1 MSEQPLIEPIEIMA
15 RVVLTG
21 KSPLVMHHTRTAD
34 PDDEMQAAIR
44 EIEAKKTQM
53 TAEDRQRKAA
63 LQWRASLYTD
73 EIKDDGDEMHAE
85 RVVVPMMWLTRAW
98 EEGGKTLGQGT
109 ASKGAAV
116 VRSVTPT
123 ETQML
128 LKYDGPQDIAGLA
141 ADPRFRWRTMVNPNP
156 TGGTKKLI
164 PSVRAIFPSG
174 WEVTTTLSVVTTMGL
189 SWDDFMRASHAAG
202 NIGVGDSRK
211 LGHGRFR
218 VKITKLR

>member
-1 MSEQPLIEPIEIMA
+1 MTEQALIEPMEIMA

-34 PDDEMQAAIR
+34 PDDEMQAAIS
-44 EIEAKKTQM
+44 EIAAKGSKM
-53 TAEDRQRKAA
+53 TPEDRKRKEA

-73 EIKDDGDEMHAE
+73 EVKEDGDEAPRE

-98 EEGGKTLGQGT
+98 EEGGKTLGSGT

-116 VRSVTPT
+116 IRSVTPT
-123 ETQML
+123 ETQMIL
-128 LKYDGPQDIAGLA
+128 GYDGPQDITKLA

-156 TGGTKKLI
+156 TGGKKKLL
-164 PSVRAIFPSG
+164 PSVRAIFPAG
-174 WEVTTTLSVVTTMGL
+174 WEVTTVMSVVTSMGL
-189 SWDDFMRASHAAG
+189 SWDDFMRASHATG
-202 NIGVGDSRK
+202 NIGIGDSRK

>member
-1 MSEQPLIEPIEIMA
+1 VTEQPLIAPMEIMA

-34 PDDEMQAAIR
+34 PDDELQAAIK
-44 EIEAKKTQM
+44 EVEAKGTRM
-53 TAEDRQRKAA
+53 TAEDRKRKAV
-63 LQWRASLYTD
+63 LQWRASLYS
-73 EIKDDGDEMHAE
+73 DDVKEDGEEAPRE
-85 RVVVPMMWLTRAW
+85 RVIVPMMWLTRAW
-98 EEGGKTLGQGT
+98 EEGGKTLGSGT

-128 LKYDGPQDIAGLA
+128 LKYDGPQDISDLA
-141 ADPRFRWRTMVNPNP
+141 ADPLFRWRTMVNPNP
-156 TGGTKKLI
+156 TGGKRKLV
-164 PSVRAIFPSG
+164 PSVRAIFPAG
-174 WEVTTTLSVVTTMGL
+174 WEVTTVMSVVTDMGL

-202 NIGVGDSRK
+202 NIGIGDSRK